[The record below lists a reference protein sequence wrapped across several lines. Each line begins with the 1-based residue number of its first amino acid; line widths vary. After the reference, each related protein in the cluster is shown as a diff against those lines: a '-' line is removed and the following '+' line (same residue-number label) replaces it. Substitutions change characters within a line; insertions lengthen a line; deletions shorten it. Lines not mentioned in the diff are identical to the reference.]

1 MDLKKN
7 KDTNLLIPRSVKEQF
22 NLNGRLAVITGGAG
36 FLGVQF
42 AETISEMGGTPII
55 LDFNKEFIKSA
66 DKKLKDFGCSKYYF
80 FEVDITNE
88 KESENIIKKI
98 WNEISQID
106 ILINCVAL
114 TKDTI
119 EKTNADFFEPFENMD
134 QKLWKKGI
142 ELNLTATQLMCK
154 IVGKKM
160 SKRGKGSIINIASDV
175 GVISPNHTIYEAD
188 MHGYEG
194 VDFNTPSFYS
204 VGKAGVIHLT
214 KYLATYWA
222 KNNVRVNSIS
232 PAGVYKDHK
241 PGFVEKLSNQ
251 IPMGRMALP
260 NEFKGA
266 IAFLCS
272 DASSF
277 VTGHNL
283 VIDGGRT
290 IW

>member
-1 MDLKKN
+1 MDLEKN
-7 KDTNLLIPRSVKEQF
+7 IDKNLIIPSSVKEQF

-42 AETISEMGGTPII
+42 AETIFEMGGIPVI
-55 LDFNKEFIKSA
+55 LDFNKELIESA
-66 DKKLKDFGCSKYYF
+66 EKQLKDFGCKKYYF
-80 FEVDITNE
+80 FEVDVTNE
-88 KESENIIKKI
+88 KDSENIINKI
-98 WNEISQID
+98 WDEISQVD
-106 ILINCVAL
+106 ILINCIAL

-119 EKTNADFFEPFENMD
+119 EKTNSDFFEPFENMD
-134 QKLWKKGI
+134 QKLWEKGI
-142 ELNLTATQLMCK
+142 NLNLTATQLMCK

-160 SKRGKGSIINIASDV
+160 SKCGKGSIINIASDV
-175 GVISPNHTIYEAD
+175 GVISPNQNIYKPD
-188 MHGYEG
+188 KYGYKG
-194 VDFNTPSFYS
+194 VNFNTPSFYS

-232 PAGVYKDHK
+232 PAGVFKDHDK
-241 PGFVEKLSNQ
+241 EFVNKLGNQ
-251 IPMGRMALP
+251 IPMGRMAMP

-266 IAFLCS
+266 IAFLSS

-283 VIDGGRT
+283 IIDGGRT